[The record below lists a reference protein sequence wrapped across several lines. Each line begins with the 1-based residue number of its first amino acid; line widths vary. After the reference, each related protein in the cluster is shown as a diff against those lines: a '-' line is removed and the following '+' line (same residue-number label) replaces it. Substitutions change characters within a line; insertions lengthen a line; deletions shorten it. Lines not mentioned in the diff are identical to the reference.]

1 MTFMLFSAFPSFAFL
16 GSVVYN
22 VYLYLTMSD
31 TDKEF
36 GKIVTNDEEVE
47 DEDRELINVAII
59 ENQAYWIHGN
69 TFYMADIVDDEIDK
83 NTSRPVDTINMSLYE
98 LNKMLFII
106 DHLNEG

>member
-1 MTFMLFSAFPSFAFL
+1 MQFVLFSTFPSFAFL
-16 GSVVYN
+16 GVFLYN
-22 VYLYLTMSD
+22 IFLYLTMSN

-36 GKIVTNDEEVE
+36 GKIVTNEDQEEE
-47 DEDRELINVAII
+47 DVELINVAII
-59 ENQAYWIHGN
+59 ENKAYWINDN